1 LKLLKSFSNDCIT
14 DSDSAFDDLIATL
27 RSSLT
32 TWDYFVNWKKV
43 SANAASLRSELTILN
58 SLIGTKD
65 FDSAFDSLL
74 LTHPEIVS
82 AIPSLLV
89 RDGSSKKKFSIVSDT
104 KNLSAPDLEFDFAK
118 PANTPQL
125 RQAALDFVKSSGII
139 QLFGDSGVTDL
150 NDYMRG
156 VEAGL
161 DSNGR
166 KNRSGKSMER
176 VVDGYL
182 KTFTASKGLN
192 YLEQATPADIRRAWG
207 FVVPS
212 NKSPRSFDFAITDQK
227 SLVLMEV
234 NFYGGGGSKLKA
246 TAGEYKGLHNFL
258 VAAGHKFVWV
268 TDGAGWLPT
277 QNPLREAFDHLD
289 YLWNLDWLNRGY
301 LSDLLPTHRSLA
313 S

>member
-1 LKLLKSFSNDCIT
+1 LKLLKSFSNNRIT

-43 SANAASLRSELTILN
+43 SDNAGSLKSQLTTLN

-65 FDSAFDSLL
+65 FDSAFDRLL
-74 LTHPEIVS
+74 LAHPSIVS

-89 RDGSSKKKFSIVSDT
+89 RDGSSKLKFSIIQDT
-104 KNLSAPDLEFDFAK
+104 DNLSAPDLEFDFTQ
-118 PANTPQL
+118 PATTSQL
-125 RQAALDFVKSSGII
+125 RNAALHFVKSSGIV
-139 QLFGDSGVTDL
+139 QLFGSSGVTDL
-150 NDYMRG
+150 NDFIRG

-182 KTFTASKGLN
+182 ETFTASNGLE
-192 YLEQATPADIRRAWG
+192 YLEQATPADILEAWG

-212 NKSPRSFDFAITDQK
+212 NESIRSFDFAITDQT

-234 NFYGGGGSKLKA
+234 NFYSGGGSKLKA
-246 TAGEYKGLHNFL
+246 TAGEYKGLHDFL

-268 TDGAGWLPT
+268 TDGAGWRPT
-277 QNPLREAFDHLD
+277 HRPLKEAFDHLD

-301 LSDLLPTHRSLA
+301 LSELF
-313 S
+313 

>member
-1 LKLLKSFSNDCIT
+1 LKLLKSFSNDGIA

-32 TWDYFVNWKKV
+32 TWDYFVNWEKV
-43 SANAASLRSELTILN
+43 SANAESLKSQLTTLN
-58 SLIGTKD
+58 SLIGSKD

-74 LTHPEIVS
+74 LSHPSIVS

-89 RDGSSKKKFSIVSDT
+89 RDGSSKLKFSIVQDPDD
-104 KNLSAPDLEFDFAK
+104 LSAADLEFDFTQ

-125 RQAALDFVKSSGII
+125 RQAALDFMKSSGII
-139 QLFGDSGVTDL
+139 HLFGTSGVTDL
-150 NDYMRG
+150 NDFIRG

-182 KTFTASKGLN
+182 KTFTASNGLE
-192 YLEQATPADIRRAWG
+192 YVEQATPTDIKKAWG
-207 FVVPS
+207 FDVPS
-212 NKSPRSFDFAITDQK
+212 NESIRSFDFAITNKK

-246 TAGEYKGLHNFL
+246 TAGEYKGLHDFL

-268 TDGAGWLPT
+268 TDGAGWRPT
-277 QNPLREAFDHLD
+277 HKPLREAFDHLD
-289 YLWNLDWLNRGY
+289 YLWNLEWLSRDY
-301 LSDLLPTHRSLA
+301 LGELFT
-313 S
+313 